1 MRRLASSLLILIAAV
16 FATGCDSGSEK
27 APSGV
32 TESVPADSPAS
43 PSNNAAPAQQG
54 SGTTN

>member
-16 FATGCDSGSEK
+16 FATGCDSGSES

-32 TESVPADSPAS
+32 NESAPADGAAP